1 MTGRTCPRRRVP
13 TSAQVGRSDLADQ
26 REGVEM
32 SKFTQVL
39 GFALAFVAYVTV
51 KTVYIIPPNAPDILV
66 QSL

>member
-1 MTGRTCPRRRVP
+1 
-13 TSAQVGRSDLADQ
+13 
-26 REGVEM
+26 M